1 MSAGTRRIGLGA
13 SMLAAILAT
22 AAAATAAGPEITRF
36 SVQDSYVDTQTC
48 PGIPIQTQ
56 LEGNV
61 SVKVF
66 SETRVQVKQRLIYTA
81 SANGKTVT
89 DNETFTEFVNPENG
103 VHRFAGTTINIQVPG
118 YGRVLADTGV
128 ITVDFSTEPPTVIH
142 EGGPH
147 PLFRDG
153 YGPLCEY
160 LAS

>member
-1 MSAGTRRIGLGA
+1 MNATRRIGLSA
-13 SMLAAILAT
+13 SLLAAMLAM

-36 SVQDSYVDTQTC
+36 SFQDSYVDTQTC

-56 LEGNV
+56 LDAQV

-66 SETRVQVKQRLIYTA
+66 SETRVQVTQRLIYTA

-89 DNETFTEFVNPENG
+89 DNETFTEFVNPETG
-103 VHRFAGTTINIQVPG
+103 VHKFAGTTINIQIPG
-118 YGRVLADTGV
+118 HGRVLADTGV
-128 ITVDFSTEPPTVIH
+128 IAVDFSADPPTVIH

-147 PLFRDG
+147 PLFHDG
-153 YGPLCEY
+153 YGPLCRY